1 VRYVAAVRLPS
12 RRELSDRLLASHRW
26 EDVRAR
32 LPFRLGRLVEGV
44 ALGADLAS
52 VRRWLGIS
60 ATGPREVVEL
70 RLRQLHG
77 ERFRL
82 RAGTADVWALPDTYL
97 PPDHLPPPE
106 LDGEQ
111 IRLIWDLG
119 ANIGSSM
126 AHMAVCYPHA
136 RIIGVELD
144 ADNAALC
151 RENLAPW
158 ADRCELLHAA
168 VWTRDGEVR
177 YQRDGL
183 DALSFRVQE
192 DAGSAAAGDAV
203 SPAWSLDT
211 LLRRSG
217 EDAVVDYV
225 KMDVEGAEQQLL
237 REHTGWAAQVR
248 AIKVEV
254 HEPYTPEACI
264 EDLRRLGFSAQL
276 DPGWRRRLGKPPV
289 VGLRPEG

>member
-1 VRYVAAVRLPS
+1 MLT
-12 RRELSDRLLASHRW
+12 SHRW

-32 LPFRLGRLVEGV
+32 LPFRLCRLVEGL
-44 ALGADLAS
+44 ALGADPAS
-52 VRRWLGIS
+52 VRRWLRIR

-97 PPDHLPPPE
+97 PPDHLPPSQ
-106 LDGEQ
+106 LDDAGV
-111 IRLIWDLG
+111 RLIWDLG

-126 AHMAVCYPHA
+126 AHLAVRYPQA
-136 RIIGVELD
+136 RIVGVELD

-151 RENLAPW
+151 RENLSPW
-158 ADRCELLHAA
+158 TDRCELLNAA
-168 VWTRDGEVR
+168 VWVRDGEVR
-177 YQRDGL
+177 YQKDGL
-183 DALSFRVQE
+183 DALSFRIQE
-192 DAGSAAAGDAV
+192 GAEGDTAGDAV
-203 SPAWSLDT
+203 TPAWSLDT
-211 LLRRSG
+211 LLGRCG
-217 EDAVVDYV
+217 EGAVVDYV

-237 REHTGWAAQVR
+237 REHTGWASSVR

-254 HEPYTPEACI
+254 HEPYTTDACI
-264 EDLRRLGFSAQL
+264 EDLRQLGFSAQL

-289 VGLRPEG
+289 VGVREGS

>member
-1 VRYVAAVRLPS
+1 MRYLAAVRVPA
-12 RRELSDRLLASHRW
+12 RRELSDRFLTSHRW

-32 LPFRLGRLVEGV
+32 LPFRLGRLVEGL
-44 ALGADLAS
+44 ALGSDLAS
-52 VRRWLGIS
+52 VRRWLRIR
-60 ATGPREVVEL
+60 ATGPQEVVEL
-70 RLRQLHG
+70 RLRQLQG

-97 PPDHLPPPE
+97 PPDHLPPSQVDDE
-106 LDGEQ
+106 RV
-111 IRLIWDLG
+111 RLIWDLG

-126 AHMAVCYPHA
+126 AHLAVRYPQA
-136 RIIGVELD
+136 RIMGVELD
-144 ADNAALC
+144 AENAALC
-151 RENLAPW
+151 GQNIAPW
-158 ADRCELLHAA
+158 ADRCELLNAA

-183 DALSFRVQE
+183 DALSFRIQE
-192 DAGSAAAGDAV
+192 NADGGTAGDAV
-203 SPAWSLDT
+203 TPAWSLDT
-211 LLRRSG
+211 LLGRCG
-217 EDAVVDYV
+217 EGAVVDYV

-237 REHTGWAAQVR
+237 REHTGWAASVR

-264 EDLRRLGFSAQL
+264 EDLRRLGFSAEL

-289 VGLRPEG
+289 VGVREGA

>member
-1 VRYVAAVRLPS
+1 VRYLAAVRVPS
-12 RRELSDRLLASHRW
+12 RRELTDRLLTSHRW

-32 LPFRLGRLVEGV
+32 LPFRLERLVEGL
-44 ALGADLAS
+44 ALGADLES
-52 VRRWLGIS
+52 VRRWLRIR

-70 RLRQLHG
+70 RLRQLDG

-97 PPDHLPPPE
+97 PPDHLPPAQVNDE
-106 LDGEQ
+106 RV
-111 IRLIWDLG
+111 RLIWDLG

-126 AHMAVCYPHA
+126 AHLAVRYPRA
-136 RIIGVELD
+136 RIVGVELD

-151 RENLAPW
+151 RENVAPW
-158 ADRCELLHAA
+158 ADRCELLNAA
-168 VWTRDGEVR
+168 VWIRDGEVR

-183 DALSFRVQE
+183 DALSFRIQE
-192 DAGSAAAGDAV
+192 SADGETAGDAV
-203 SPAWSLDT
+203 TPAWSLDT
-211 LLRRSG
+211 LLGRCG
-217 EDAVVDYV
+217 EGAVVDYV

-237 REHTGWAAQVR
+237 REHTDWAASVR

-264 EDLRRLGFSAQL
+264 EDLRRLGFTAQL

-289 VGLRPEG
+289 VGVREGT

>member
-1 VRYVAAVRLPS
+1 MLPVVRLPS
-12 RRELSDRLLASHRW
+12 RRELSDRVLTSHRW

-32 LPFRLGRLVEGV
+32 LPYKLAKLVEGL
-44 ALGADLAS
+44 ALGSDLETL
-52 VRRWLGIS
+52 RRWLRTR
-60 ATGPREVVEL
+60 ATGPQEIVEL
-70 RLRQLHG
+70 RLRQLGG

-97 PPDHLPPPE
+97 PPDHLPPSE
-106 LDGEQ
+106 VADDER
-111 IRLIWDLG
+111 IHLIWDLG

-126 AHMAVCYPHA
+126 AHLAVRYPQA
-136 RIIGVELD
+136 RIVGVELD

-151 RENLAPW
+151 RENIAPW
-158 ADRCELLHAA
+158 ADRCELLNAA

-192 DAGSAAAGDAV
+192 DAHGETAGDAV
-203 SPAWSLDT
+203 TPAWSLDT
-211 LLRRSG
+211 LLRRCG
-217 EDAVVDYV
+217 EGAVVDYV

-237 REHTGWAAQVR
+237 REQTDWAAKVR

-289 VGLRPEG
+289 VGVREGA